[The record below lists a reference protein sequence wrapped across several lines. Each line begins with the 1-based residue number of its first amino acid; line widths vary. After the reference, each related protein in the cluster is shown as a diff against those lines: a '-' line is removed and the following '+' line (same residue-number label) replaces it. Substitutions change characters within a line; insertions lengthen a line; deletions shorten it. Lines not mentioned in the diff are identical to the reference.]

1 MKNKNTEDLEDMK
14 FAKLNKRDDD
24 TYYNDGYDE
33 YSGYGEYSVD
43 DAKEDA
49 DDDMSVV
56 PEKEEKKEAVSGF
69 GGIDESAVSLK
80 IMAPRDFAEATKVA
94 DSLVAGSTVVLN
106 IEQLDRDE
114 MIRFVDFLMGVIYV
128 INGSMKNVSKTT
140 LVVSPSSIGVESEG
154 SAE

>member
-1 MKNKNTEDLEDMK
+1 MK
-14 FAKLNKRDDD
+14 FPKLKKDDD

-33 YSGYGEYSVD
+33 YSGYGEYS
-43 DAKEDA
+43 
-49 DDDMSVV
+49 DDDNDTKDDVDSDMSIM
-56 PEKEEKKEAVSGF
+56 PEKEAKKESVSGF
-69 GGIDESAVSLK
+69 AGIDESAVSLK